1 MNDLPPEI
9 SWKMKTEQ
17 PTLPP
22 LGWLTSWSA
31 SLTRY
36 YEQNCLKNL
45 PRLLWTNEF
54 LVSSKSQ
61 TRHAA
66 CWRRYPN
73 LDSELKL
80 LCHAGLKFREISA
93 GFNVSTRSD
102 LSEQKNSKLMLS
114 ASRVAWPFCSTAL
127 IDKNVIKC
135 HMRNVTLQFFTNV
148 ECKSSLFKVEP
159 LFFSLEKVPCILRLT
174 IHGPEKVP
182 QKNGV
187 PSSFGLPWVAPHRP
201 DPPCGKPTWNLW
213 IFLPDSLR
221 QSAEF
226 MGKNASILCNQQ
238 TENMVKIPSSIL
250 WRSWCLKN
258 CCTCRRRKFGSV
270 PYPQLQGC
278 LYHLLHR
285 FSYIPVVGK
294 TTENESVSPCDSL
307 LFTKWF
313 VSNHQNPNSWTLMV
327 SKRKKTV
334 VSRNLLFRGWA
345 LWTKKLLWSEALS
358 LLILWLITRYHNKS
372 GIRIRTYFTP
382 PIPEHFIGIALFIY
396 PWGRVI
402 WRRICGKPRYSE
414 YTTCAIITPILQ
426 GIAWKHP
433 QESPLEAGSGNGLA
447 WCETTTSTWHL
458 NDLKLGRH
466 EIQHGL
472 LESCKKLW
480 SMVSLKNFLR
490 QPLKNWYALCWV

>member
-1 MNDLPPEI
+1 MINLLLPVEAPEI

-22 LGWLTSWSA
+22 LGWLTSCSA

-45 PRLLWTNEF
+45 PRLLWTNES

-114 ASRVAWPFCSTAL
+114 ASRVAWPFCSTVL

-221 QSAEF
+221 
-226 MGKNASILCNQQ
+226 
-238 TENMVKIPSSIL
+238 VKTL
-250 WRSWCLKN
+250 QFFATNKLK
-258 CCTCRRRKFGSV
+258 TWWK
-270 PYPQLQGC
+270 
-278 LYHLLHR
+278 YHLL
-285 FSYIPVVGK
+285 YCEGAG
-294 TTENESVSPCDSL
+294 
-307 LFTKWF
+307 
-313 VSNHQNPNSWTLMV
+313 
-327 SKRKKTV
+327 
-334 VSRNLLFRGWA
+334 VSRTVALVGEENLAVF
-345 LWTKKLLWSEALS
+345 
-358 LLILWLITRYHNKS
+358 LIH
-372 GIRIRTYFTP
+372 
-382 PIPEHFIGIALFIY
+382 
-396 PWGRVI
+396 
-402 WRRICGKPRYSE
+402 
-414 YTTCAIITPILQ
+414 
-426 GIAWKHP
+426 
-433 QESPLEAGSGNGLA
+433 
-447 WCETTTSTWHL
+447 
-458 NDLKLGRH
+458 
-466 EIQHGL
+466 
-472 LESCKKLW
+472 SCKVACITCCI
-480 SMVSLKNFLR
+480 VSHTYQL
-490 QPLKNWYALCWV
+490 